1 MHLECGD
8 NNMYRALDIARYII
22 ERCRD
27 NNRPISNLKLQ
38 KILYFV
44 QAEFLVTKN
53 QPCFA
58 EEIQAWDFG
67 PVVPSVYYEYRMF
80 GSANIP
86 CIGRSLTTRP
96 IPAKDRVILD
106 GIIDEC
112 SRYSASA
119 LVEITHNQTPWIEA
133 YEQGGYN
140 NEITIESIKDY
151 FEEE

>member
-1 MHLECGD
+1 
-8 NNMYRALDIARYII
+8 MYRALDIARYII
-22 ERCRD
+22 ERCSAT
-27 NNRPISNLKLQ
+27 NRTISNLKLQ

-67 PVVPSVYYEYRMF
+67 PVVPDVYYTYRMF

-86 CIGRSLTTRP
+86 CIGKS
-96 IPAKDRVILD
+96 RVSQIISSSDKELLD

-112 SRYSASA
+112 SKYSASA
-119 LVEITHNQTPWIEA
+119 LVEITHNQTPWMEA
-133 YEQGGYN
+133 YKPGWN
-140 NEITIESIKDY
+140 NEITPESIKEY
-151 FEEE
+151 FEED

>member
-1 MHLECGD
+1 
-8 NNMYRALDIARYII
+8 MYKALDIARYII
-22 ERCRD
+22 ERCREK
-27 NNRPISNLKLQ
+27 NRTVSNLKLQ

-58 EEIQAWDFG
+58 EVIEAWDFG
-67 PVVPSVYYEYRMF
+67 PVVPEVYYEYRMY

-86 CIGRSLTTRP
+86 CIGRS
-96 IPAKDRVILD
+96 RVSQLISARDKEILN

-119 LVEITHNQTPWIEA
+119 LVEITHNQTPWVEA
-133 YEQGGYN
+133 YDQAGYN
-140 NEITIESIKDY
+140 NEITAKSIKDY
-151 FEEE
+151 FMEG